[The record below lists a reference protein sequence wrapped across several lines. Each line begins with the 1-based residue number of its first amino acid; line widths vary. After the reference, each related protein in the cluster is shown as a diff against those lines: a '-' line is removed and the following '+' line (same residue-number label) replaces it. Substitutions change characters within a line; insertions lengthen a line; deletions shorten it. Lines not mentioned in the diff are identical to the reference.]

1 MMELIKNPNP
11 RGMIQEESTIQSSDT
26 SNFIEANTQKVTLQ
40 HLKNDCIIPVFS
52 KDNETT
58 LSHYQFIQRAN
69 EVITSLFPEYTPK
82 APDIRVSHVVKGRV
96 PSAIGKPAKE
106 LLEHEKTIY
115 YERCAFLINLPNC
128 KQIINGNELSLSIG
142 GVRAYNQENLYSK
155 KSLEKFKVFI
165 GFQNRVCTNLC
176 ISTDGFSNELRI
188 SSIGELEDKMAQL
201 FSNYNRDAH
210 LKTMEQMNRYK
221 LSEKQ
226 FAHLI
231 GKLRMYPH
239 LNKQEQMNVFPISLN
254 DGQINTVVRDYYQC
268 ENFSREPNGE
278 IGLWQL
284 YNLFTEAN
292 KSSYIDSNLERNV
305 NAYELVHNLSNS
317 IEIGEANWFLHN

>member
-1 MMELIKNPNP
+1 MELVRNPNP
-11 RGMIQEESTIQSSDT
+11 AAMILEESQAQNPHK
-26 SNFIEANTQKVTLQ
+26 SNFIEANTEKVTLQ
-40 HLKNDCIIPVFS
+40 HLKNECIIPVFS

-58 LSHYQFIQRAN
+58 LSHYEFIHKAN
-69 EVITSLFPEYTPK
+69 EVITSIFPEYITK

-106 LLEHEKTIY
+106 LQDHEKTIY

-176 ISTDGFSNELRI
+176 ISTDGFSNELRV
-188 SSIGELEDKMAQL
+188 SSINELEDKKVQL
-201 FSNYNRDAH
+201 FSSYDRDSH
-210 LKTMEQMNRYK
+210 LKSMQQIGRYK

-231 GKLRMYPH
+231 GKLRMYQH
-239 LNKQEQMNVFPISLN
+239 LEKQEQNEVFQISLN
-254 DGQINTVVRDYYQC
+254 DSQINNVVKDYYKC
-268 ENFSREPNGE
+268 ENFSRELNGE

-305 NAYELVHNLSNS
+305 NAYELVNS
-317 IEIGEANWFLHN
+317 LAYSLETGGPNWFLHN